1 MKAVI
6 RPSRASGRVSAPP
19 SKSMGHRLL
28 ICAGLAEGKSTVK
41 NVGMSQDILAT
52 LDCLRALGAGIEISG
67 QDINITGTGGGFAG
81 SDLYCRE
88 SGSTLR
94 FFIPICLLSRAQY
107 TLYGSGRLLERPLSI
122 YEDICKE
129 QDLGFKKSHGSL
141 SVRGP
146 LLSGDFR
153 FAGNVSSQFVSG
165 LLFALPLLD
174 RDSRIHLIPPVE
186 SRSYIDMTM
195 HAQSLFGV
203 RTYWENENTIMVP
216 GGQRYAGGDV
226 SVEGDYSNSAFLEAF
241 NMVGG
246 DVTVLGL
253 KESSLQGD
261 SVYREL
267 YKKLS
272 SGRPVIDLSDCP
284 DLGPVL
290 FALASA
296 LNGASFTGTERLR
309 IKESDR
315 IQAMK
320 DELIKLGA
328 DLETE
333 GDTVSIPG
341 SVLHR
346 PDVPLSGHNDH
357 RIVMALSVLLS
368 LTGGT
373 IEGAEAVSK
382 SFPDFFD
389 ILRRLN
395 IEVDLYD

>member
-6 RPSRASGRVSAPP
+6 RPSRASGLVSAPP

-28 ICAGLAEGKSTVK
+28 ICAGLAEENSTVK
-41 NVGMSQDILAT
+41 NVSMSEDILAT

-67 QDINITGTGGGFAG
+67 QDIRISGTGGRFTG

-94 FFIPICLLSRAQY
+94 FFIPICLLSGAMY
-107 TLYGSGRLLERPLSI
+107 TLHGSRRLLERPLSI

-129 QDLGFKKSHGSL
+129 QGLGFKKSPGSL
-141 SVRGP
+141 TVKGP
-146 LLSGDFR
+146 LLSRDFR
-153 FAGNVSSQFVSG
+153 FAGNISSQFVSG

-203 RTYWENENTIMVP
+203 RTCWEDDNTIVIP
-216 GGQRYAGGDV
+216 GSQRYLKGNV

-241 NMVGG
+241 DLIGG

-253 KESSLQGD
+253 EEASLQGD
-261 SVYREL
+261 RVYREF

-272 SGRPVIDLSDCP
+272 SGQPVIDLSDCP

-290 FALASA
+290 FAMASA
-296 LNGASFTGTERLR
+296 LNGASFTGAERLR

-320 DELIKLGA
+320 DELMKLGA
-328 DLETE
+328 DLKAE
-333 GDTVSIPG
+333 GDTVSIPKAA
-341 SVLHR
+341 LKC

-368 LTGGT
+368 VTGGT